1 MFPNNYYHYI
11 IELTENIYKFD
22 CKKLIF
28 IEIIM
33 AKSRE
38 VLRRKSQYSDPLSA
52 SVDDIFAEIKNGI
65 EHKDEMEYVEK
76 DGKKILVFNDP
87 LYSRES
93 RSTVNYSIFR
103 GKWEFELLEDI
114 EESEPDKCAIQFN
127 PLSDSSKV
135 ILAFKSVKD
144 RVEFMNSL
152 YANEEMKQIGGGM
165 SLEKL
170 ANSKVLKTTGG
181 LIGLGIAGYGFY
193 KLFNKKQEE

>member
-1 MFPNNYYHYI
+1 MDK
-11 IELTENIYKFD
+11 NIYKFCID
-22 CKKLIF
+22 KNINLIG
-28 IEIIM
+28 IVLKAREI
-33 AKSRE
+33 
-38 VLRRKSQYSDPLSA
+38 LRRKAQYADPLSA
-52 SVDDIFAEIKNGI
+52 SVEDIFAEIENDI
-65 EHKDEMEYVEK
+65 ENKDKIEYVEK

-114 EESEPDKCAIQFN
+114 EENEPDKCAIQFN
-127 PLSDSSKV
+127 PLNDSAKF
-135 ILAFKSVKD
+135 IIAFKSVKD

-181 LIGLGIAGYGFY
+181 LIGLGLAGYSFY
-193 KLFNKKQEE
+193 KLFNKKSE